1 MCLRASLGSLA
12 NTLHICWC
20 MYGCT
25 SVCVRVSV
33 FMNLVQRVELGI
45 VVHLKYKLIGKNQ
58 PQFHSAKTNIWL
70 RGNGWK
76 HKHRRERE
84 EW

>member
-1 MCLRASLGSLA
+1 M
-12 NTLHICWC
+12 
-20 MYGCT
+20 
-25 SVCVRVSV
+25 
-33 FMNLVQRVELGI
+33 FMNLVQSVELGI
-45 VVHLKYKLIGKNQ
+45 VVHLKYKLIRKNQ